1 MNRKSLK
8 TALAVFLLICVVF
21 CTTGCASQNDFEDTQ
36 KGMNIA
42 ISLAENASI
51 KKKSISIDLA
61 GNHDDVLL
69 CEKLIGLDLM
79 SEVIGEIVD
88 AEYTKKFGEEF
99 LFTTE
104 CMIFEIKEHIDGYL
118 FMNGDSAR
126 MPSAMVT
133 AYMIYL
139 KHKGWSFD
147 RIIKSI
153 SKSVAKVDIDVS
165 DLYDDQQSS
174 YFQYWK
180 HIRPQYADKFS
191 KN

>member
-1 MNRKSLK
+1 
-8 TALAVFLLICVVF
+8 
-21 CTTGCASQNDFEDTQ
+21 
-36 KGMNIA
+36 
-42 ISLAENASI
+42 
-51 KKKSISIDLA
+51 
-61 GNHDDVLL
+61 
-69 CEKLIGLDLM
+69 
-79 SEVIGEIVD
+79 
-88 AEYTKKFGEEF
+88 
-99 LFTTE
+99 
-104 CMIFEIKEHIDGYL
+104 
-118 FMNGDSAR
+118 MNGDSAR